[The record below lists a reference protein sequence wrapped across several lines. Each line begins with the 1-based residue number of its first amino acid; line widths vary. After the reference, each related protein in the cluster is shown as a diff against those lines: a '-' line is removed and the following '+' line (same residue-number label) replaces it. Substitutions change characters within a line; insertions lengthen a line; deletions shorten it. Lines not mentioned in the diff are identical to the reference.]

1 MSDIDIKLIDN
12 SGEILRNFQKNLE
25 AGLEAIGLQ
34 AERYAKEGCPVDT
47 GRLRNSITHTTA
59 KNAGQSYSYSYKT
72 YTKSELDKM
81 WGKKG
86 VVAMRKAQSETAE
99 THRGGAKPNEVYVGT
114 NVEYAIPQETN
125 DRYKHTVGGAHFL
138 KNAAAN
144 HGDVYEKILKKQ
156 LKGT

>member
-34 AERYAKEGCPVDT
+34 AERYAKEGAPVDT
-47 GRLRNSITHTTA
+47 GRLRNSITHTTE
-59 KNAGQSYSYSYKT
+59 KNAGQSYSYSYRAVSKT
-72 YTKSELDKM
+72 ENPTKEMLKATKTDK
-81 WGKKG
+81 
-86 VVAMRKAQSETAE
+86 E
-99 THRGGAKPNEVYVGT
+99 THRSGAKPNEVYVGT
-114 NVEYAIPQETN
+114 NVEYAIAQETN
-125 DRYKHTVGGAHFL
+125 DYYKHTVGGAHFL

>member
-34 AERYAKEGCPVDT
+34 AERYAKEGAPVDT

-59 KNAGQSYSYSYKT
+59 KNAGQGYSYSYRAVSKT
-72 YTKSELDKM
+72 ENPTKEMLKQTKTDK
-81 WGKKG
+81 
-86 VVAMRKAQSETAE
+86 E
-99 THRGGAKPNEVYVGT
+99 THRQGAQANEVYVGT
-114 NVEYAIPQETN
+114 NVEYAIAQETN
-125 DRYKHTVGGAHFL
+125 DYYKHTVGSAHFL

-144 HGDVYEKILKKQ
+144 HGETYRKILEKQ
-156 LKGT
+156 LKST

>member
-59 KNAGQSYSYSYKT
+59 KNAGQGYSYT
-72 YTKSELDKM
+72 YRAET
-81 WGKKG
+81 GAG
-86 VVAMRKAQSETAE
+86 SETE
-99 THRGGAKPNEVYVGT
+99 YHRGGAGANEVYVGT
-114 NVEYAIPQETN
+114 NVEYAPAQETN
-125 DRYKHTVGGAHFL
+125 DYYRHTVGGAHFL
-138 KNAAAN
+138 RNAAAN

>member
-12 SGEILRNFQKNLE
+12 SGEILANFQKNLE

-34 AERYAKEGCPVDT
+34 AERYAKEGAPVDT

-59 KNAGQSYSYSYKT
+59 KNAGQGYSYSYRAVSKT
-72 YTKSELDKM
+72 ENPTKEMLKQTKTDK
-81 WGKKG
+81 
-86 VVAMRKAQSETAE
+86 E
-99 THRGGAKPNEVYVGT
+99 THRQGAQANEVYVGT
-114 NVEYAIPQETN
+114 NVEYAIDQETN
-125 DRYKHTVGGAHFL
+125 DYYKHTVGGAHFL

-144 HGDVYEKILKKQ
+144 HGETYRKILEKQ

>member
-12 SGEILRNFQKNLE
+12 SGEILRHFERNLA

-34 AERYAKEGCPVDT
+34 AERYAKEGAPVDT

-59 KNAGQSYSYSYKT
+59 QNAGQSYSYSYRAVSKT
-72 YTKSELDKM
+72 ENPTKEMLKQTNTDK
-81 WGKKG
+81 
-86 VVAMRKAQSETAE
+86 E
-99 THRGGAKPNEVYVGT
+99 THRSGAKPNEVYVGT
-114 NVEYAIPQETN
+114 NVEYAAAQETN
-125 DRYKHTVGGAHFL
+125 DYYSHTVGGAHFL

-156 LKGT
+156 LKST

>member
-34 AERYAKEGCPVDT
+34 AERYAKEGAPVDT

-59 KNAGQSYSYSYKT
+59 KNAGQGYSYSYRAVSKT
-72 YTKSELDKM
+72 ENPTKEMLKQTKTDK
-81 WGKKG
+81 
-86 VVAMRKAQSETAE
+86 E
-99 THRGGAKPNEVYVGT
+99 THRQGAQPNEVYIGT
-114 NVEYAIPQETN
+114 NVEYAIAQETN
-125 DRYKHTVGGAHFL
+125 DYYKHTVGGAHFL

-144 HGDVYEKILKKQ
+144 HGETYRKILEKQ
-156 LKGT
+156 LKST

>member
-34 AERYAKEGCPVDT
+34 AERYAKEGAPVDT

-59 KNAGQSYSYSYKT
+59 KNAGQGYSYSYRAVSKT
-72 YTKSELDKM
+72 ENPTKEMLKQTKTDK
-81 WGKKG
+81 
-86 VVAMRKAQSETAE
+86 E
-99 THRGGAKPNEVYVGT
+99 THRQGAQANEVYVGT
-114 NVEYAIPQETN
+114 NVEYAIDQETN
-125 DRYKHTVGGAHFL
+125 DYYKHTVGGAHFL

-156 LKGT
+156 LKST

>member
-34 AERYAKEGCPVDT
+34 AERYAKEGAPVDT

-59 KNAGQSYSYSYKT
+59 KNAGQGYAYSFKGF
-72 YTKSELDKM
+72 TKAELDAMK
-81 WGKKG
+81 GKKG
-86 VVAMRKAQSETAE
+86 VVKARQAISTERD
-99 THRGGAKPNEVYVGT
+99 THRQGAQANEVYVGT
-114 NVEYAIPQETN
+114 NVEYAIAQETN
-125 DRYKHTVGGAHFL
+125 DYYKHTVGGAHFL